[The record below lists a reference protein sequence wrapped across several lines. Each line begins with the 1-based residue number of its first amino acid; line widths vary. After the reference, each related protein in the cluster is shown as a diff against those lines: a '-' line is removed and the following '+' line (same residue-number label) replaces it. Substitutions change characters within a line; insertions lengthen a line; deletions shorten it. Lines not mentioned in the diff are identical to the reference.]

1 MWDPKSVV
9 PASIMPAYKHMFT
22 NIADIETAYAEA
34 VTVKNIFKTP
44 YGDDIAEGA
53 DAFKKHYDATILPEA
68 KKIAAGMKKADIK
81 AMVESG
87 KIPEIVALIA
97 YLNRLK

>member
-9 PASIMPAYKHMFT
+9 PQSIMPAYKHMFT

-34 VTVKNIFKTP
+34 VTVKNVFKTP
-44 YGDDIAEGA
+44 YGDEFQGTRAAWEAHKPKVLA
-53 DAFKKHYDATILPEA
+53 DAKA
-68 KKIAAGMKKADIK
+68 IAADMKNQDVKDAV
-81 AMVESG
+81 ANG
-87 KIPEIVALIA
+87 QIPEIVAMIA